1 MRRRTITLTHTICL
15 QQFCHGYSAISK
27 GRGKVQF
34 KLRGEIKSAFNA
46 EARNTSEPIFFP
58 PGISVSTSFAS
69 YFVNEPL
76 SSLCFS
82 LSALS
87 YFLLHIMI
95 NSLLLPSLF
104 ISPCPHHLFHIC
116 LFLFVYQPNQFK
128 YLGPTIHLLHTGM
141 HELIHIITHKSHQ
154 PFLFTYTHVFK
165 FKNSIFMKLVFS
177 HRITTAQWASLG
189 GSDGKESACNVGDWG
204 SIPQLGRSPGEGNGY
219 PFQYPC
225 LENSMDREAWAE
237 KL

>member
-15 QQFCHGYSAISK
+15 QQFCYGYSAISK

-34 KLRGEIKSAFNA
+34 KLRGEIKSTFNA

-76 SSLCFS
+76 SSLYFFS

-87 YFLLHIMI
+87 YLLLHIMI
-95 NSLLLPSLF
+95 NSLLSPLLF

-116 LFLFVYQPNQFK
+116 LFLF
-128 YLGPTIHLLHTGM
+128 L
-141 HELIHIITHKSHQ
+141 
-154 PFLFTYTHVFK
+154 
-165 FKNSIFMKLVFS
+165 
-177 HRITTAQWASLG
+177 A
-189 GSDGKESACNVGDWG
+189 
-204 SIPQLGRSPGEGNGY
+204 
-219 PFQYPC
+219 
-225 LENSMDREAWAE
+225 
-237 KL
+237 

>member
-116 LFLFVYQPNQFK
+116 LFLFVY
-128 YLGPTIHLLHTGM
+128 
-141 HELIHIITHKSHQ
+141 
-154 PFLFTYTHVFK
+154 
-165 FKNSIFMKLVFS
+165 
-177 HRITTAQWASLG
+177 
-189 GSDGKESACNVGDWG
+189 
-204 SIPQLGRSPGEGNGY
+204 
-219 PFQYPC
+219 
-225 LENSMDREAWAE
+225 
-237 KL
+237 